1 MTTSQIPSGKDL
13 PAVSGRS
20 LGDRLRPYLPEI
32 VVTVLLALAFIAGSL
47 LSPFFL
53 DTQFLFREAMLYME
67 IGILALGATLVIIS
81 GNLDLSSAANLAM
94 VAGVTAYLHAKLGVP
109 FELCI
114 PLGLLLGALGGAFNG
129 LLVAYLGLPSLV
141 VTLGTLALYRGIAQS
156 LVGRLLDPGYA
167 QVVLRP

>member
-1 MTTSQIPSGKDL
+1 MTASQIPSGKNL
-13 PAVSGRS
+13 PGAINRP
-20 LGDRLRPYLPEI
+20 LADRLRPYLPEI

-141 VTLGTLALYRGIAQS
+141 VTLGTLALYLS
-156 LVGRLLDPGYA
+156 LIHISEPT
-167 QVVLRP
+167 RPY